1 MMTQERADVG
11 MYWKRGVRRPNAN
24 STNAATSMTCY
35 PLQCILGTDNIK
47 LTFQQ
52 QNIFLMTTRLHKL
65 SMFPS
70 VSLFLS
76 SLRSFNGDT
85 CPYTLLS
92 FGD

>member
-1 MMTQERADVG
+1 MMMTQERADVG

-52 QNIFLMTTRLHKL
+52 QNIFLMTTRLQIVY
-65 SMFPS
+65 
-70 VSLFLS
+70 VSFCEFIFKQS
-76 SLRSFNGDT
+76 TFVQW
-85 CPYTLLS
+85 
-92 FGD
+92 